1 MNDTPKKDITRLLRE
16 RTEVDRALARAIQ
29 QALWEHKQLGHPVVI
44 WRDGRVVW
52 LPAEEI
58 QVEKPS
64 E

>member
-1 MNDTPKKDITRLLRE
+1 MSDTPKKDITRLLRE

-44 WRDGRVVW
+44 WRDGKVVW
-52 LPAEEI
+52 LPPEEI
-58 QVEKPS
+58 QVEKPP